1 MARPKLPEDAI
12 EFAKKLAAEGI
23 ASGSVKYPDGMEV
36 TWSKTGVVSNAPV
49 TPLEEWKAKR
59 NAAS

>member
-1 MARPKLPEDAI
+1 MSRPKLPKDAI
-12 EFAKKLAAEGI
+12 EFAKKMVAEGI

-36 TWSKTGVVSNAPV
+36 TWSKSDIVGKPSM
-49 TPLEEWKAKR
+49 TPLEKWKAKQ